1 MITPSFAER
10 KHELLATSVALVFT
24 FYSLRAS
31 FISAQIRTMFAGV
44 DAEFPLFTRLVFG
57 HSGMVTTLVVVL
69 AAITLWAIWS
79 RHRLGSL
86 VATAGILSLGVGTE
100 LLRSAV
106 ISPIVEMINT
116 MGQQ

>member
-1 MITPSFAER
+1 MSTPSFVDR
-10 KHELLATSVALVFT
+10 KYELLATAVTLVFAY
-24 FYSLRAS
+24 YSLRAS
-31 FISAQIRTMFAGV
+31 LISAQIRTMFAGV
-44 DAEFPLFTRLVFG
+44 DAELPLFTRLVFG

-86 VATAGILSLGVGTE
+86 VAAVGVLCLGVGTQ
-100 LLRSAV
+100 LLCSAV